1 MRAAALTLVAFLLG
15 FSQVAGRRCPFPCRC
30 APLPLRCPPGVS
42 SVFDDCGCCQV
53 CARQLNEDCDKLSP
67 CDPHKGLE
75 CNFGADPLATRGIC
89 WAKQEG
95 RTCEYN
101 GRIYQNGENFQPSCK
116 HQCTCI
122 DGAVGCQP
130 LCPLELPLAS
140 LGCSSPRLLKVPG
153 QCCKKFVCSK
163 GSKKYK
169 GVAFEY
175 NSNGEASNNEIIYAG
190 KGGHW
195 KNLPAWRPFFQDQD
209 TKQERKCLVQ
219 TTHWSPCSKSCGFGI
234 STRINSNN
242 PQCKLIKETR
252 LCQVR
257 PCEQPDFSKLK
268 KGKKCL
274 RTHKVQEPVRFSHA
288 GCKSPRRYQPSF
300 CGACLDGRC
309 CVPLRTRTLNVPF
322 HCPDGSS
329 FTKKVMM
336 IHTCQC
342 GASHCPLLSEAAT
355 GPQYQLN
362 GDIHKFLE

>member
-1 MRAAALTLVAFLLG
+1 MQLAALPSVIFLLCLSLVAC
-15 FSQVAGRRCPFPCRC
+15 RCPATCRC
-30 APLPLRCPPGVS
+30 PPGPPRCPPGVS
-42 SVFDDCGCCQV
+42 RRLDECGCCQV
-53 CARQLNEDCDKLSP
+53 CARQLNEDCDPLSP

-75 CNFGADPLATRGIC
+75 CNFGADPKARRGIC

-130 LCPLELPLAS
+130 LCPMELPLAL
-140 LGCSSPRLLKVPG
+140 LGCPRPRLLKVPG
-153 QCCKKFVCSK
+153 QCCKKFVCGK
-163 GSKKYK
+163 GPKKYG
-169 GVAFEY
+169 GVTFDY
-175 NSNGEASNNEIIYAG
+175 KSHGEANDNELIYMG
-190 KGGHW
+190 KGGDW
-195 KNLPAWRPFFQDQD
+195 KNLPGEWTSLLQIA
-209 TKQERKCLVQ
+209 KQQHKCLAQ
-219 TTHWSPCSKSCGFGI
+219 TTEWSPCSKSCGFGI
-234 STRINSNN
+234 STRVTSDN

-252 LCQVR
+252 LCQIR
-257 PCEQPDFSKLK
+257 PCGKPDFTKLK

-274 RTHKVQEPVRFSHA
+274 RTHKVKEPVRFTYA

-309 CVPLRTRTLNVPF
+309 CVPWRTRTLSVPF

-329 FTKKVMM
+329 FSKNIMM

-342 GASHCPLLSEAAT
+342 GPAHCPPLSETAM

-362 GDIHKFLE
+362 GDTHKFLE